1 MPAHG
6 RPHAYARAVLRILD
20 ARTGEPAPAAPARRG
35 LTRIEAYASGLDP
48 TALRVLL
55 TADLLVRALELGGT
69 PVWAILTAPHRPAE
83 LRTAATTLAI
93 RPFEDG
99 RDVAS
104 GLGEAQVIHVV
115 AQDAQNT
122 PGEGPLLTVAPVDW
136 AGAAGRARADA
147 VTGGPVVAAGEVGP
161 AGGEVPAVD
170 ADVRVTGGE
179 ARPAD
184 RGSGAA
190 DGEPGEADGARPA
203 DGPARPVEGP
213 AAPADPA
220 AALAGSATHDAS
232 PPGDGPAPPAGP
244 AGPDASPP
252 GDGPAPPA
260 GPATPVAAPPGGLAD
275 LLVDP
280 TALRL
285 SLLSVP
291 RGTPVRLDPAGLAEA
306 ARTLAGWRRAVA
318 EWSRQPSRPVPEEV
332 RVRLRAAWEDDLD
345 LPGVLAVLRDVADAP
360 GLPDGARFET
370 YVYADRLLALDLA
383 RDLGSLG

>member
-1 MPAHG
+1 M
-6 RPHAYARAVLRILD
+6 LRILD
-20 ARTGEPAPAAPARRG
+20 ARTGEPVAAAPARRG

-115 AQDAQNT
+115 ARDAQDR
-122 PGEGPLLTVAPVDW
+122 PGEGPLLAVAPVIW
-136 AGAAGRARADA
+136 AGPADA
-147 VTGGPVVAAGEVGP
+147 VAGRPLAADGEVEP
-161 AGGEVPAVD
+161 TGGEVPAVD
-170 ADVRVTGGE
+170 ADVRAPGG
-179 ARPAD
+179 
-184 RGSGAA
+184 
-190 DGEPGEADGARPA
+190 GARPA
-203 DGPARPVEGP
+203 DGGVGETDGASPGGGP
-213 AAPADPA
+213 AAAVAVPDDMTHGDLSALLADPA
-220 AALAGSATHDAS
+220 
-232 PPGDGPAPPAGP
+232 
-244 AGPDASPP
+244 
-252 GDGPAPPA
+252 
-260 GPATPVAAPPGGLAD
+260 
-275 LLVDP
+275 
-280 TALRL
+280 ALRL

-291 RGTPVRLDPAGLAEA
+291 RGAPVRLDAAGLAEA

-318 EWSRQPSRPVPEEV
+318 GWSRQPSRPVPEEV

-383 RDLGSLG
+383 RDLGSLP